1 MQCAAAAQ
9 GQPHKAQA
17 DERSHGQ
24 TRAGTKGAVWAW
36 LTAQFLRAHVQAIR
50 VKQHTPEQ
58 HELDSMQ
65 PESMQPESMQP
76 DTTKQGNTK
85 RASTRPATQAGQK
98 AKCRCWQLRRLVT
111 HGGAQACGVALRP
124 CAGLLPA
131 SGCPPRRRFCGHAQG
146 NAQRSRPNN
155 EPRQGRGSAR
165 KSLLPC
171 PGGAKSHQAK
181 LNKLT

>member
-65 PESMQPESMQP
+65 PESMQP

-85 RASTRPATQAGQK
+85 LGSTRPATQRRGKKLNATAGSC
-98 AKCRCWQLRRLVT
+98 AVWLHTVEHRPAVWRTGLV
-111 HGGAQACGVALRP
+111 QASTGQ
-124 CAGLLPA
+124 
-131 SGCPPRRRFCGHAQG
+131 GCPPRRRFCGRAQG
-146 NAQRSRPNN
+146 NAQWSRQNK
-155 EPRQGRGSAR
+155 EPRQGRGSAH